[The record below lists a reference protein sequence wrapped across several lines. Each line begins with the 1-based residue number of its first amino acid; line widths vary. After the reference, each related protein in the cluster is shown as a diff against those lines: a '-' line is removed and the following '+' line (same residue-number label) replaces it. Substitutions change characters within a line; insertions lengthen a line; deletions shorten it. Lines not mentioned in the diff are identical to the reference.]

1 MKHSADRI
9 WLGGTVRIT
18 VARSENLSANDNKFE
33 SLPVKSFLTWTFD
46 GEFICVVP
54 WVVCYTAV
62 FSV

>member
-1 MKHSADRI
+1 M
-9 WLGGTVRIT
+9 VRGDGK
-18 VARSENLSANDNKFE
+18 DNSSKIGKPFSYDNEFE
-33 SLPVKSFLTWTFD
+33 SLPVKSLLTWTFD